1 MQLAQSITVGL
12 LRPPEVAL
20 SEFFRDALEDGGDR
34 QSEHDRGKIDDRIDE
49 IRSLFEEATERL
61 GVILEL
67 TEYQLHVDE
76 RGISLPPRKRAK
88 LIHDNSILV
97 AVDPS
102 PYEHHFVSSISSDHP
117 LRRSVVAYTNKD
129 TVIDTASLNATK
141 RVPLVR
147 VEAGRQE
154 CVHRIYILHLPLND
168 DDLADHHQKNIC
180 IVQAA
185 VRYPYG
191 LTTLM
196 SVPSNQL
203 VQVSD
208 TDPLSTE
215 DGQCF
220 IRALEKE

>member
-1 MQLAQSITVGL
+1 MQLAQGVTVGL

-20 SEFFRDALEDGGDR
+20 SEFFRDAFEDGRDR

-49 IRSLFEEATERL
+49 IRSLFEEATERHGISL
-61 GVILEL
+61 DF

-76 RGISLPPRKRAK
+76 RGSSLPPRKRAK

-97 AVDPS
+97 TVDPT

-117 LRRSVVAYTNKD
+117 LRRSVVAYTSKD
-129 TVIDTASLNATK
+129 AVMDTASLNATQ
-141 RVPLVR
+141 RVPLAR
-147 VEAGRQE
+147 VQAGQQE

-168 DDLADHHQKNIC
+168 DDLADHHQKNIS

-191 LTTLM
+191 QTTLM
-196 SVPSNQL
+196 SLPSNQL

-208 TDPLSTE
+208 TDPLSTK

>member
-1 MQLAQSITVGL
+1 MQLAQGVTVGL

-20 SEFFRDALEDGGDR
+20 SEFFRDALEDGRDR

-61 GVILEL
+61 GIILNF
-67 TEYQLHVDE
+67 TEYQLHMDE
-76 RGISLPPRKRAK
+76 RGISLPSRKRAK

-102 PYEHHFVSSISSDHP
+102 PYEHQFVSSISFDHP

-129 TVIDTASLNATK
+129 TVMDTASLNATK

-147 VEAGRQE
+147 VEAGQQE
-154 CVHRIYILHLPLND
+154 CVHRIYILQLPLND
-168 DDLADHHQKNIC
+168 DDLADRHEKNRD
-180 IVQAA
+180 IVEAA
-185 VRYPYG
+185 VCYPYG
-191 LTTLM
+191 KITVM
-196 SVPSNQL
+196 SLPSNQII
-203 VQVSD
+203 QVSD

-215 DGQCF
+215 DGQYF
-220 IRALEKE
+220 ICS